1 MIKITMNGEEIK
13 TEDIELPNIIIEQII
28 SAIDK

>member
-1 MIKITMNGEEIK
+1 MIKITMNGKEVK
-13 TEDIELPNIIIEQII
+13 TEDIELPKNIIEQII

>member
-1 MIKITMNGEEIK
+1 MIKITMNGKEVK
-13 TEDIELPNIIIEQII
+13 TEDIELPKKIIEQII